1 VHCVGGIVG
10 ALATG
15 LFASKLVNS
24 AGADGL
30 FFGNPGQLLTQ
41 FIAVLVTVVYSF
53 VISYILF
60 KILDATMG
68 LRVSTDDEVRGLD
81 ISEHQETGYSL

>member
-1 VHCVGGIVG
+1 
-10 ALATG
+10 
-15 LFASKLVNS
+15 
-24 AGADGL
+24 L
-30 FFGNPGQLLTQ
+30 FFGNPGQFVTQLL
-41 FIAVLVTVVYSF
+41 AVGVTLVYSF

-68 LRVSTDDEVRGLD
+68 LRVSPEEEVAGLD

>member
-10 ALATG
+10 ALCTG
-15 LFASKLVNS
+15 LFASKLVNP
-24 AGADGL
+24 AGGDGL
-30 FFGNPGQLLTQ
+30 FFGNPGQMGVQALAIGATL
-41 FIAVLVTVVYSF
+41 VYSF
-53 VISYILF
+53 VISFILF

-68 LRVSTDDEVRGLD
+68 LRVSPDEEVAGLD

>member
-1 VHCVGGIVG
+1 MTACSSAIP
-10 ALATG
+10 A
-15 LFASKLVNS
+15 NS
-24 AGADGL
+24 
-30 FFGNPGQLLTQ
+30 LTQ
-41 FIAVLVTVVYSF
+41 VLAVGVTLVYSF

-68 LRVSTDDEVRGLD
+68 LRVSPEDEVAGLD